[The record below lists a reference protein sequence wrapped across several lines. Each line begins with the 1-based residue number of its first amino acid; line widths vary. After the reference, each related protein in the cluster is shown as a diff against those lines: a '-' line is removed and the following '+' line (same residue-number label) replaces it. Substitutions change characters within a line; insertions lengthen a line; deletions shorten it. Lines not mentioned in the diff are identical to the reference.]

1 MVFELQEIFYEK
13 IYDRKVKLVICQHNL
28 ITSMVYRNTH
38 SYQACE
44 TVDCSTI
51 TTLCLLHVQLLPA
64 TAVLGSGHSAGLT
77 GGQLATTAAG
87 GTSSGAAGAVLPVQS
102 LAAGGT
108 TYILAPNVYADQ
120 ELAMI
125 VNR

>member
-1 MVFELQEIFYEK
+1 
-13 IYDRKVKLVICQHNL
+13 
-28 ITSMVYRNTH
+28 
-38 SYQACE
+38 
-44 TVDCSTI
+44 
-51 TTLCLLHVQLLPA
+51 LLPA
-64 TAVLGSGHSAGLT
+64 SAVLGSGHSAGLT
-77 GGQLATTAAG
+77 SGQLATTAAG